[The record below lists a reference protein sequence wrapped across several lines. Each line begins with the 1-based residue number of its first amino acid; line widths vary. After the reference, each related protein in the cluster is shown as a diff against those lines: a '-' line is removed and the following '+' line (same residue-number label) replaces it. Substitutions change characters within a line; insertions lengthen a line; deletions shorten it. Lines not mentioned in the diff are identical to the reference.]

1 LKGIGRLAKE
11 SQRQRGSSLG
21 RSLLHFRNKRRKVKI
36 SRRDKSV
43 TRDLQQL
50 GSLIKAERQRV
61 GWTVRQLAEAAGLVA
76 STVSRLENGLIAE
89 PRPTHLQRLA
99 QALSIDVEELY
110 IAAGHLT
117 PDALPDLQPYLRA
130 KFGLTEQQAS
140 QIEGYLEAVKDTNQP
155 PGKEGQHDR
164 GDKAT

>member
-1 LKGIGRLAKE
+1 
-11 SQRQRGSSLG
+11 
-21 RSLLHFRNKRRKVKI
+21 
-36 SRRDKSV
+36 V

-50 GSLIKAERQRV
+50 GGLIKAERHRA
-61 GWTVRQLAEAAGLVA
+61 GLTVRQLADEAGLVA

-99 QALSIDVEELY
+99 QALGIEVEELY

-130 KFGLTEQQAS
+130 KYGLTDQQAS
-140 QIEGYLEAVKDTNQP
+140 QIEGYLQAVKDTNHP
-155 PGKEGQHDR
+155 PGKEGQDDAR
-164 GDKAT
+164 DQAP